1 VLFSRL
7 GGYCIL
13 LIFCGKPASN
23 ERILHVF
30 VYKSIRVVVYA
41 VPVQV
46 GTVSNMTNTRKLTT
60 ALLTAGALTL
70 AACGSNSED
79 VVETTTAPET
89 TSVATEDTTPADDQA
104 LGDIVDIASAAGSFN
119 TLVAA
124 VEAAG
129 LVETLKTGGP
139 FTVFAPSDEA
149 FAALPAG
156 VVEKLLLPEN
166 VEVLKA
172 ILTYHVVSGEV
183 TSDKVAAGAV
193 PSVQGENIDITVGTN
208 GSVQVN
214 GANVVA
220 VDIAAANGVIHVID
234 AVILPPS
241 IDLSS
246 L

>member
-1 VLFSRL
+1 
-7 GGYCIL
+7 
-13 LIFCGKPASN
+13 
-23 ERILHVF
+23 
-30 VYKSIRVVVYA
+30 
-41 VPVQV
+41 
-46 GTVSNMTNTRKLTT
+46 MTNTRKLTT